1 MSGPYEDIIQL
12 PHHTSPTRPRMSMSD
27 RAAQFSPFAALTGYE
42 AAIQETGRLTE
53 TRLLLTEDELEILN
67 RKYCLLEDSIR
78 TGCDVIISY
87 FLPDNRKDGGA
98 YCSVCGIV
106 KKIDLSAREIYMT
119 NGTVIQM
126 DDVADITVSE

>member
-27 RAAQFSPFAALTGYE
+27 RAAQFSPFAALTGYD

-53 TRLLLTEDELEILN
+53 TKILLTEDELEALN
-67 RKYCLLEDSIR
+67 RKYYLLEDSIR
-78 TGCDVIISY
+78 TGSDIIISY
-87 FLPDNRKDGGA
+87 FLPDSRKDGGA
-98 YCSVCGIV
+98 YHSVRGIV

-119 NGTVIQM
+119 NGTVVRM